1 MRVLVTGATGYIGGL
16 LVPALVN
23 GGHEVRCVAR
33 LPERLAGRFAG
44 VDVVRGDV
52 FDGPS
57 MLAAMDGIE
66 VAYYLIHSMTADRH
80 DFSQS
85 DREAAATFGA
95 AAREAGVKRIIFLG
109 GLGVDGATLS
119 RHLRS
124 RHEVGDIL
132 RRGGVPVTEFRAAI
146 IVGSGSISFEMIR
159 YLTERLPVMVAP
171 KWVSTRCQPIA
182 VRDVIRYLVDALKR
196 TENESTIYEIGGADV
211 MTYREMMMRYASV
224 RGLSRHMLVVPLLT
238 PRLSSYWIHLVTPIP
253 ASIARPLVEGL
264 TNEVIVKNDAA
275 RRAFPEIDPIGYD
288 EALRVAL
295 DRSLSTEQATT
306 WFDAYDVRTLPGE
319 FSGLTQGML
328 IDRRERQTWALPAQV
343 SAVYSSLGGNRGWL
357 YGDFLWQLRGTM
369 DRLAGGVGT
378 RRGRRSATDL
388 RVGDAVDF
396 WRVEQYRPPALLRL
410 RAEMKLPGIAW
421 LQFESAP
428 NAAGGTTLR
437 QTAFFEPRG
446 LFGYAY
452 WYMVLPF
459 HEFIFGNMV
468 RRIVEEAE
476 ILAVLQAT
484 KDAA

>member
-1 MRVLVTGATGYIGGL
+1 VRVLVTGATGYIGGL

-23 GGHEVRCVAR
+23 DGHDVRCVAR
-33 LPERLAGRFAG
+33 LPERLAGRFPG
-44 VDVVRGDV
+44 VEVVRGDV
-52 FDGPS
+52 FDAPA

-66 VAYYLIHSMTADRH
+66 VAYYLVHSMTADRH

-85 DREAAATFGA
+85 DREAAASFGA

-119 RHLRS
+119 PHLRS

-132 RRGGVPVTEFRAAI
+132 RRGGVLVTEFRAAI
-146 IVGSGSISFEMIR
+146 IVGSGSVSFEMIR

-182 VRDVIRYLVDALKR
+182 IRDVIRYLVDALKR
-196 TENESTIYEIGGADV
+196 PESSSAIYEIGGADV
-211 MTYREMMMRYASV
+211 LTYRAMMMRYASM
-224 RGLSRHMLVVPLLT
+224 RGLSRHMLVVPFLT

-264 TNEVIVKNDAA
+264 TNEVIVKTDAA
-275 RRAFPEIDPIGYD
+275 RRAFPEIVPAGYD
-288 EALRVAL
+288 EALRAAL
-295 DRSLSTEQATT
+295 DRSLTTEGATT

-328 IDRRERQTWALPAQV
+328 IDRRAVQARAKPDQV
-343 SAVYSSLGGNRGWL
+343 AAVYASLGGKRGWL
-357 YGDFLWQLRGTM
+357 YGDYLWQLRGVL

-396 WRVEQYRPPALLRL
+396 WRVERYRPPALLRL

-421 LQFESAP
+421 LQFESVP
-428 NAAGGTTLR
+428 NATGGTTLR

-452 WYMVLPF
+452 WYAVLPF
-459 HEFIFGNMV
+459 HEFIFGNMA

-476 ILAVLQAT
+476 LLAASQA
-484 KDAA
+484 KGDAA